1 MSDSNLS
8 DRAPAKARPQFS
20 LQRLLIFVG
29 AAAMLLGLWRWIG
42 MWAVPAAVAALLAF
56 FIPRRPRW
64 FYIWLLPAIWTAVA
78 WANFAHPGD
87 EYGGFAAGSLA
98 GLWIV
103 ILFDVGGSPG
113 GMLPLILAAG
123 AATVAVAGLVL
134 DKLRAPFIAWAAIVI
149 VACPALCF
157 WQLSHFETLERAISK
172 NGSIESYVL
181 PAINLAL
188 YAATLAVAIGTGLF
202 RLAQALRKRIVV
214 KDFDSKEFIPTK

>member
-1 MSDSNLS
+1 MSDTKLS
-8 DRAPAKARPQFS
+8 ERTVGAPRLQFS
-20 LQRLLIFVG
+20 LRRLLAFIG
-29 AAAMLLGLWRWIG
+29 AAAVLLGLWRFIG
-42 MWAVPAAVAALLAF
+42 TWAVPAAVCALLAF

-64 FYIWLLPAIWTAVA
+64 FYIWLLPAVWTTVA
-78 WANFAHPGD
+78 WANFSHPGD

-113 GMLPLILAAG
+113 DMLPLILCAG

-134 DKLRAPFIAWAAIVI
+134 DKLRAPFIPWAAIVVV
-149 VACPALCF
+149 VAPVLCL
-157 WQLSHFETLERAISK
+157 WQLSGFETLERAISK

-188 YAATLAVAIGTGLF
+188 YAATFVVAIGTGVF
-202 RLAQALRKRIVV
+202 RLAHVLRKYFGAE
-214 KDFDSKEFIPTK
+214 KLDSKEIVLTK